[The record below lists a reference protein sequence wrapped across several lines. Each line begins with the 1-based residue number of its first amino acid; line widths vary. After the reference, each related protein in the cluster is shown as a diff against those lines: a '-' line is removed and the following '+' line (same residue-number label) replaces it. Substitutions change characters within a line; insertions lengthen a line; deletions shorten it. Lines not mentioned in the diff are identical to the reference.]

1 MKQRPEDPVHK
12 GLCDK
17 SPIRMIGNIQTQ
29 SIHDIQH
36 NRRRLQGYQLI
47 VHIGVRLKKPQIGK
61 EPPTSPER
69 DCPFDSSLINKAADR
84 I

>member
-1 MKQRPEDPVHK
+1 
-12 GLCDK
+12 
-17 SPIRMIGNIQTQ
+17 MIGDIQTQ

-61 EPPTSPER
+61 RASHLAGKRLPLRLVLDQQSRRPH
-69 DCPFDSSLINKAADR
+69 INRRSNQYIKNSDT
-84 I
+84 